1 MTAVELAT
9 FRPKPHHGDAM
20 AAGLPAA
27 AGVIADADGCMGA
40 AAMRCIERR
49 DEFVLRVDWTEVA
62 SHLAF
67 RESADFA
74 RYRSHFAQHLAALV
88 GFAHYN
94 EL

>member
-1 MTAVELAT
+1 
-9 FRPKPHHGDAM
+9 
-20 AAGLPAA
+20 
-27 AGVIADADGCMGA
+27 
-40 AAMRCIERR
+40 MRCIERR

-74 RYRSHFAQHLAALV
+74 RYRSHFAQHLEALV